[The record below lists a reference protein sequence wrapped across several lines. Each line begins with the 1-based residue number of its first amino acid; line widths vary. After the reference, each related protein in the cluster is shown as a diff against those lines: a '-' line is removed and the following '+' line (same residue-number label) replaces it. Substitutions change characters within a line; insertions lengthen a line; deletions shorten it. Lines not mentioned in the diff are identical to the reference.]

1 MIYVAK
7 AIENLLLF
15 PWDSPL
21 HDEGCLLQTP
31 AALCL
36 GSGQTGNARGWVMFG
51 MRIPTNVG
59 AEVGRGNA
67 TSLVALLAEL

>member
-7 AIENLLLF
+7 AIENLLVF

-21 HDEGCLLQTP
+21 PDEGCLLQTP

-36 GSGQTGNARGWVMFG
+36 GAS
-51 MRIPTNVG
+51 I
-59 AEVGRGNA
+59 
-67 TSLVALLAEL
+67 LAWAQGKPEMPEGG